1 MDEWLNGYFG
11 QEKLSKQYLRKI
23 FPLYV
28 ARERIKGRESEVAET
43 GRNIFPGQISPEF

>member
-28 ARERIKGRESEVAET
+28 DGRGLKAEKARWPKRGV
-43 GRNIFPGQISPEF
+43 IFFQDR